1 MGNIL
6 QVELRNINSDDVKKV
21 FDWRNQLFIRS
32 KMFNSEEL
40 TWERHLEWYNSLPN
54 NNDRIAKIFSY
65 DRVDYGV
72 LNVNVI
78 SEEFGSCEWGFY
90 IGEKQAPK
98 GTGLLLGYISL
109 EYIFGNLKMRKICA
123 QVIESNQI
131 SQKFHEKLGF
141 KLDGILRRHI
151 KRDSHYENIYV
162 YSLFIEEWQE
172 KSKEIKVEL
181 GGGFK

>member
-1 MGNIL
+1 
-6 QVELRNINSDDVKKV
+6 
-21 FDWRNQLFIRS
+21 
-32 KMFNSEEL
+32 
-40 TWERHLEWYNSLPN
+40 
-54 NNDRIAKIFSY
+54 
-65 DRVDYGV
+65 
-72 LNVNVI
+72 
-78 SEEFGSCEWGFY
+78 
-90 IGEKQAPK
+90 
-98 GTGLLLGYISL
+98 
-109 EYIFGNLKMRKICA
+109 MRKICA